1 MEQNNI
7 VQNNIEQNNIEQN
20 NDFNDQYRIIGRFPD
35 LLKDNIICNI
45 YLHKKTKQTIIR
57 YTYLDK

>member
-7 VQNNIEQNNIEQN
+7 VQNNIEQNN
-20 NDFNDQYRIIGRFPD
+20 DFNNEYRIIGRFPD

-45 YLHKKTKQTIIR
+45 CLHKKTKQTIIR